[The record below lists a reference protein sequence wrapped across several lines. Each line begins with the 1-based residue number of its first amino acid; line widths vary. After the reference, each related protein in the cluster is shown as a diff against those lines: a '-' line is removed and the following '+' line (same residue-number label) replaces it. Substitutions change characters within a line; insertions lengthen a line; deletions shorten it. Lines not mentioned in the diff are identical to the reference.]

1 MKKVTALLLLLA
13 ILVSCVPAMAVEQ
26 KYTSPVLG
34 TSFVL
39 PDYLYVLVE
48 LPAKD
53 GNGPVIYFTMLDD
66 ETQIIS
72 TMKYV
77 PEFLGLQTRDVPKE
91 EIEGWKEFFTDKYPK
106 HSKSMLIKPKYNS
119 SQRIYRFYG
128 MNEEGKW
135 MLNYTGVKDGLY
147 VSVCCEAGRFGY
159 KSAIMRA
166 IFEVFNGSFQMF
178 AASRG
183 IDFVRFDPDDYEVE
197 IFDLLYDDS
206 PSSIFRKY

>member
-1 MKKVTALLLLLA
+1 
-13 ILVSCVPAMAVEQ
+13 MAVEQ

-39 PDYLYVLVE
+39 PDYLDVLVE
-48 LPAKD
+48 LPDKD
-53 GNGPVIYFTMLDD
+53 GNGTVIYFTMLDD